1 MALFKNFA
9 DVTAADLEF
18 TNIVSAIRETLKDS
32 FYTWQE
38 YPGIES
44 SELTEYLGQ
53 YGDLY
58 EDANEDLHVVYP
70 VNSKMAK
77 SLANWLANYDMVYVE
92 AGKCVVSRS
101 NHPAAAELINKL
113 IKLAA

>member
-9 DVTAADLEF
+9 DVTSADLEF
-18 TNIVSAIRETLKDS
+18 TNIVSTIRENLKDC

-58 EDANEDLHVVYP
+58 EDANEDLHLVYP
-70 VNSKMAK
+70 VDRKMAK
-77 SLANWLANYDMVYVE
+77 SLAKWLANYDMVCVE
-92 AGKCVVSRS
+92 SGKCVISRS
-101 NHPAAAELINKL
+101 NRPEAAKLINKL

>member
-1 MALFKNFA
+1 MAAFKNFA

-18 TNIVSAIRETLKDS
+18 TNIVSDIRETLRDY

-44 SELTEYLGQ
+44 SELTEYLCQ
-53 YGDLY
+53 YGDLF

-70 VNSKMAK
+70 VDSKMAK
-77 SLANWLANYDMVYVE
+77 SLANWLANYDIVYVE

>member
-70 VNSKMAK
+70 VDSKMLNPWQTGWLTTIWFTLR
-77 SLANWLANYDMVYVE
+77 LANA
-92 AGKCVVSRS
+92 
-101 NHPAAAELINKL
+101 
-113 IKLAA
+113 

>member
-1 MALFKNFA
+1 MELFKNYA
-9 DVTAADLEF
+9 DVSAADLEF
-18 TNIVSAIRETLKDS
+18 TNIVSDIRETLKDC

-38 YPGIES
+38 YHGIES
-44 SELTEYLGQ
+44 SELTEYLCQ

-70 VNSKMAK
+70 VDSKMAK
-77 SLANWLANYDMVYVE
+77 SLAKWLANYDIVYVE

-101 NHPAAAELINKL
+101 NNPAAAKLINKL
-113 IKLAA
+113 IMLAA

>member
-18 TNIVSAIRETLKDS
+18 TNIISDIRETLKDY
-32 FYTWQE
+32 FYTWHE

-44 SELTEYLGQ
+44 SELTEYLCQ

-58 EDANEDLHVVYP
+58 EDSNEDLHVVYQ
-70 VNSKMAK
+70 VDRKMAK
-77 SLANWLANYDMVYVE
+77 SLANWLANYDIVYFE
-92 AGKCVVSRS
+92 DGKCVVSRS
-101 NHPAAAELINKL
+101 NHPAAAKLINKL
-113 IKLAA
+113 IMLAA